1 MSAFGLEGFA
11 SVEAVEVELYTAA
24 YRITGTVRTPFR
36 RVAEILNQ
44 LTHAHVAVDDATV
57 VAHAAPDSSERAGSA
72 LVTVDE
78 ILVVVA
84 PNLAGEPRAEMRI
97 QKQQAQA
104 RLSLPPLQLEGT
116 IHVPVG
122 SRPVDG
128 LLNVPD
134 RFVAMTDV
142 AMTSPV
148 HPWLDR
154 TAPILALQR
163 DLAHVIT
170 VLEPGDEE
178 PEADATEGDAPE
190 ADATKSPDQPSE

>member
-1 MSAFGLEGFA
+1 M
-11 SVEAVEVELYTAA
+11 EVELYTAA
-24 YRITGTVRTPFR
+24 YRITGRVRTPFR

-44 LTHAHVAVDDATV
+44 LTHAHLAVDDATV
-57 VAHAAPDSSERAGSA
+57 VPHAAPDSSERAGSA

-78 ILVVVA
+78 ILVIVA

-142 AMTSPV
+142 AMTSSA
-148 HPWLDR
+148 HPLLDR

-163 DLAHVIT
+163 DRAHVIT
-170 VLEPGDEE
+170 VLEPGDGE
-178 PEADATEGDAPE
+178 PEADATDGDAPE
-190 ADATKSPDQPSE
+190 ADATKSPGQPSE